1 MNRLPVHLAALESE
15 AIHVLRDGVSEAR
28 NPVVRF
34 SGGKDSTVLAD
45 IVLRAFFPAR
55 PPIPLLHIDSTW
67 EFAEVLTFRDAFAER
82 YGFRLIVHVN
92 EYGRAQSINPFD
104 HSDVYTT
111 IMRTDALRQA
121 LTAGGYDI
129 IFGGARRDEEANRA
143 KERIV
148 SVRSASHAW
157 EPRMQRP
164 ELWRCFN
171 WRLKPGETIRAFPL
185 SNWTE
190 QDLWTY
196 ILMRKIEIAPLY
208 FAHERNVVTRAGMR
222 IVVDDPARMRW
233 QPGETA
239 LPEKVRFRTL
249 GCWPVTA
256 AQPSEAETI
265 AAVVL
270 ETLRA
275 ETSERHGRLGDNGSL
290 ERQKREG
297 YF

>member
-1 MNRLPVHLAALESE
+1 
-15 AIHVLRDGVSEAR
+15 
-28 NPVVRF
+28 
-34 SGGKDSTVLAD
+34 
-45 IVLRAFFPAR
+45 
-55 PPIPLLHIDSTW
+55 
-67 EFAEVLTFRDAFAER
+67 
-82 YGFRLIVHVN
+82 
-92 EYGRAQSINPFD
+92 
-104 HSDVYTT
+104 
-111 IMRTDALRQA
+111 MRTDALRQA
-121 LTAGGYDI
+121 LTVGGYDI
-129 IFGGARRDEEANRA
+129 IFGGARRDEEATRA

-148 SVRSASHAW
+148 SVRSTNHAW
-157 EPRMQRP
+157 EPRLQRP

-171 WRLKPGETIRAFPL
+171 WRMKPGETIRAFPL

-190 QDLWTY
+190 HDLWTY
-196 ILMRKIEIAPLY
+196 ILMRELEVAPLY
-208 FAHERNVVTRAGMR
+208 IAHERKVVTRMGMR
-222 IVVDDPARMRW
+222 IVVDDPVRMRW

-275 ETSERHGRLGDNGSL
+275 ETSERRGRLGDDGSL